1 MEHVFS
7 FVGQAAPAPGGGGLF
22 TFLPFILMI
31 VAMWF
36 LVIAPQRK
44 KQKQHQAMLAELK
57 SGDDIVTNG
66 GIYGTIVGVKEDRF
80 TVKIADGVKVDF
92 LKSAVMNRQ
101 DS

>member
-1 MEHVFS
+1 MEQAFTLL
-7 FVGQAAPAPGGGGLF
+7 GQAAPAPAGGGLF

-44 KQKQHQAMLAELK
+44 KQKKHQEMLSELK
-57 SGDDIVTNG
+57 SGDQIVTNG
-66 GIYGTIVGVKEDRF
+66 GIYGTIVGVSDECF

-92 LKSAVMNRQ
+92 LKSAIMNRQ
-101 DS
+101 ES